1 MKSKKLIIVVL
12 CILSIYLAI
21 YLALTTSTIN
31 IHKDE
36 INRLR
41 QRVDNLETV
50 INDHRSPV
58 DTESVTSGLRLGRT
72 SSRSMRNIRSF

>member
-1 MKSKKLIIVVL
+1 MKHNKLIIAVL
-12 CILSIYLAI
+12 CILSIYLAV

-31 IHKDE
+31 KHKDE

-50 INDHRSPV
+50 INHNVKMLMP
-58 DTESVTSGLRLGRT
+58 EKRLPD
-72 SSRSMRNIRSF
+72 SYLQ